1 MKNLFERLKTGL
13 AKTHNSI
20 AGKIEGLFSSGPS
33 REELAEML
41 EQTLITADV
50 GVKTSSL
57 IVDNMRTMLKKYDEK
72 GLKDYLREIVLD
84 ILKECQKPLDAT
96 AAKPFVIMALGVNGV
111 GKTTTIGKLAAKFT
125 SEDRKVILGA
135 GDTFRAAAIEQLE
148 IWAKRAGCDIIKQE
162 QGGDP
167 AAVAFDAV
175 KAGIARKADIVILD
189 TAGRLHTKVN
199 LMEEL
204 KKVKR
209 IVSREIPGA
218 PHEAL
223 LVLDA
228 STGQNALSQARIFNE
243 AVGLTG
249 IALTKL
255 DGTAKGG
262 IIVAIANELKIPIRF
277 IGVGEGVEDLREF
290 DAREFVEAM
299 I

>member
-1 MKNLFERLKTGL
+1 VKNLFERLKSGL

-20 AGKIEGLFSSGPS
+20 VNNIESIFSSTAS
-33 REELAEML
+33 REGLAEML
-41 EQTLITADV
+41 EESLITADI
-50 GVKTSSL
+50 GVKTSWL
-57 IVDNMRTMLKKYDEK
+57 IIDSIKD
-72 GLKDYLREIVLD
+72 GLKGYNADELKTCLREAIFN
-84 ILKECQKPLDAT
+84 ILKDCQKPLEINT
-96 AAKPFVIMALGVNGV
+96 KPFIIMVLGVNGV
-111 GKTTTIGKLAAKFT
+111 GKTTTIGKLAARFA
-125 SEDRKVILGA
+125 SEGKKVLLGA

-148 IWAKRAGCDIIKQE
+148 IWARRTGCDIIKQE

-175 KAGIARKADIVILD
+175 KAAVARDVDIVILD

-209 IVSREIPGA
+209 IIAREIPGA

-228 STGQNALSQARIFNE
+228 STGQNAVNQARMFNE
-243 AVGLTG
+243 TAGVTG
-249 IALTKL
+249 IVLTKL

-277 IGVGEGVEDLREF
+277 IGIGEGVEDLRVF
-290 DAREFVEAM
+290 TAREFVEAM

>member
-1 MKNLFERLKTGL
+1 MKNLFERLKSGL

-20 AGKIEGLFSSGPS
+20 VNKIENIFSSTAS
-33 REELAEML
+33 REGLTEML
-41 EQTLITADV
+41 EESLITADI
-50 GVKTSSL
+50 GVKTSWL
-57 IVDNMRTMLKKYDEK
+57 IIDSIKD
-72 GLKDYLREIVLD
+72 GLKDYNADELKTCLREAIFN
-84 ILKECQKPLDAT
+84 ILKDCQKPLEINT
-96 AAKPFVIMALGVNGV
+96 KPFIIMVLGVNGV
-111 GKTTTIGKLAAKFT
+111 GKTTTIGKLAARFA
-125 SEDRKVILGA
+125 SEGKKVLLGA

-148 IWAKRAGCDIIKQE
+148 IWARRTGCDIIKQE

-175 KAGIARKADIVILD
+175 KAAVARDVDIVILD

-209 IVSREIPGA
+209 IIAREIPGA

-228 STGQNALSQARIFNE
+228 STGQNAVNQARMFNE
-243 AVGLTG
+243 TAGITG
-249 IALTKL
+249 IVLTKL

-277 IGVGEGVEDLREF
+277 IGIGEGVEDLRVF
-290 DAREFVEAM
+290 AAREFVEAM

>member
-1 MKNLFERLKTGL
+1 MKNLFERLKSGL

-20 AGKIEGLFSSGPS
+20 VNNIESIFSSTAS
-33 REELAEML
+33 REGLAEML
-41 EQTLITADV
+41 EESLITADI
-50 GVKTSSL
+50 GVKTSWL
-57 IVDNMRTMLKKYDEK
+57 IIDSIKD
-72 GLKDYLREIVLD
+72 GLKGYNADELKTCLREAIFN
-84 ILKECQKPLDAT
+84 ILKDCQKPLEINT
-96 AAKPFVIMALGVNGV
+96 KPFIIMVLGVNGV
-111 GKTTTIGKLAAKFT
+111 GKTTTIGKLAARFA
-125 SEDRKVILGA
+125 SEGKKVLLGA

-148 IWAKRAGCDIIKQE
+148 IWARRTGCDIIKQE

-175 KAGIARKADIVILD
+175 KAAVARDVDIVILD

-209 IVSREIPGA
+209 IIAREIPGA

-223 LVLDA
+223 LELDA
-228 STGQNALSQARIFNE
+228 STGQNAVNQARMFNE
-243 AVGLTG
+243 TAGVTG
-249 IALTKL
+249 IVLTKL

-277 IGVGEGVEDLREF
+277 IGIGEGVEDLRVF
-290 DAREFVEAM
+290 TAREFVEAM

>member
-1 MKNLFERLKTGL
+1 MKNLFERLKSGL

-20 AGKIEGLFSSGPS
+20 VNNIESIFSSTAS
-33 REELAEML
+33 REGLAEML
-41 EQTLITADV
+41 EESLITADI
-50 GVKTSSL
+50 GVKTSWL
-57 IVDNMRTMLKKYDEK
+57 IIDNIKD
-72 GLKDYLREIVLD
+72 GLKGYNADELKACLREAIFN
-84 ILKECQKPLDAT
+84 ILKDCQKPLEINT
-96 AAKPFVIMALGVNGV
+96 KPFIIMVLGVNGV
-111 GKTTTIGKLAAKFT
+111 GKTTTIGKLAARFA
-125 SEDRKVILGA
+125 SEGKKVLLGA

-148 IWAKRAGCDIIKQE
+148 IWARKTGCDIIKQE

-175 KAGIARKADIVILD
+175 KAAVARDVDIVILD

-204 KKVKR
+204 KKIKKV
-209 IVSREIPGA
+209 IAREIPGA

-228 STGQNALSQARIFNE
+228 STGQNAVNQARMFNE
-243 AVGLTG
+243 TAGVTG
-249 IALTKL
+249 IVLTKL

-277 IGVGEGVEDLREF
+277 IGIGEGVEDLRVF
-290 DAREFVEAM
+290 TAREFVEAM

>member
-1 MKNLFERLKTGL
+1 MKNLFERLKSGL

-20 AGKIEGLFSSGPS
+20 VNNIESIFSSTAS
-33 REELAEML
+33 REGLAEML
-41 EQTLITADV
+41 EESLITADI
-50 GVKTSSL
+50 GVKTSWL
-57 IVDNMRTMLKKYDEK
+57 IIDSIKD
-72 GLKDYLREIVLD
+72 GLKGYNADELKACLREAIFN
-84 ILKECQKPLDAT
+84 ILKDCQKPLEINT
-96 AAKPFVIMALGVNGV
+96 KPFIIMVLGVNGV
-111 GKTTTIGKLAAKFT
+111 GKTTTIGKLAARFA
-125 SEDRKVILGA
+125 SEGKKVLLGA

-148 IWAKRAGCDIIKQE
+148 IWARRTGCDIIKQE

-167 AAVAFDAV
+167 AAVAFDTV
-175 KAGIARKADIVILD
+175 KAAVARDVDIVILD

-209 IVSREIPGA
+209 IIAREIPGA

-228 STGQNALSQARIFNE
+228 STGQNAVNQARMFNE
-243 AVGLTG
+243 TAGVTG
-249 IALTKL
+249 IVLTKL

-277 IGVGEGVEDLREF
+277 IGIGEGVEDLRVF
-290 DAREFVEAM
+290 TAREFVEAM

>member
-1 MKNLFERLKTGL
+1 VKNLFERLKSGL

-20 AGKIEGLFSSGPS
+20 VNKIESFFSSTAS
-33 REELAEML
+33 REGLTEVL
-41 EQTLITADV
+41 EETLITSDI
-50 GVKTSSL
+50 GVKTSWL
-57 IVDNMRTMLKKYDEK
+57 IINSIKD
-72 GLKDYLREIVLD
+72 GLKGYNADELKACLREAIFN
-84 ILKECQKPLDAT
+84 ILKDCQKPLEINT
-96 AAKPFVIMALGVNGV
+96 KPFIIMVLGVNGV
-111 GKTTTIGKLAAKFT
+111 GKTTTIGKLASRFA
-125 SEDRKVILGA
+125 SEGKKVLLGA

-148 IWAKRAGCDIIKQE
+148 IWARKTGCDIIKQE

-175 KAGIARKADIVILD
+175 KAAVARDVDIVILD

-209 IVSREIPGA
+209 VIAREIPGA

-228 STGQNALSQARIFNE
+228 STGQNAVNQARMFNE
-243 AVGLTG
+243 TAGVTG
-249 IALTKL
+249 IVLTKL

-277 IGVGEGVEDLREF
+277 IGIGEGVEDLRVF
-290 DAREFVEAM
+290 TAREFVEAM

>member
-1 MKNLFERLKTGL
+1 MKNLFERLKSGL

-20 AGKIEGLFSSGPS
+20 VNNIESIFSSTAS
-33 REELAEML
+33 REGLAEML
-41 EQTLITADV
+41 EESLITADI
-50 GVKTSSL
+50 GVKTSWL
-57 IVDNMRTMLKKYDEK
+57 IIDSIKD
-72 GLKDYLREIVLD
+72 GLKGYNADELKTCLREAIFNVLKD
-84 ILKECQKPLDAT
+84 CQKPLEINT
-96 AAKPFVIMALGVNGV
+96 KPFIIMVLGVNGV
-111 GKTTTIGKLAAKFT
+111 GKTTTIGKLAARFA
-125 SEDRKVILGA
+125 SEGKKVLLGA

-148 IWAKRAGCDIIKQE
+148 IWARRTGCDIIKQE

-175 KAGIARKADIVILD
+175 KAAVARDVDIVILD

-209 IVSREIPGA
+209 IIAREIPGA

-228 STGQNALSQARIFNE
+228 STGQNAVNQARMFNE
-243 AVGLTG
+243 TAGVTG
-249 IALTKL
+249 IVLTKL

-277 IGVGEGVEDLREF
+277 IGIGEGVEDLRVF
-290 DAREFVEAM
+290 TAREFVEAM

>member
-1 MKNLFERLKTGL
+1 VKNLFERLKSGL

-20 AGKIEGLFSSGPS
+20 VNNIESIFSSTAS
-33 REELAEML
+33 REGLAEML
-41 EQTLITADV
+41 EESLITADI
-50 GVKTSSL
+50 GVKTSWL
-57 IVDNMRTMLKKYDEK
+57 IIDSIKD
-72 GLKDYLREIVLD
+72 GLKGYNADELKTCLREAIFN
-84 ILKECQKPLDAT
+84 ILKDCQKPLEINT
-96 AAKPFVIMALGVNGV
+96 KPFIIMVLGVNGV
-111 GKTTTIGKLAAKFT
+111 GKTTTIGKLAARFA
-125 SEDRKVILGA
+125 SEGKKVLLGA

-148 IWAKRAGCDIIKQE
+148 IWARRTGCDIIKQE

-175 KAGIARKADIVILD
+175 KAAVARDVDIVILD

-204 KKVKR
+204 KKIKKV
-209 IVSREIPGA
+209 IAREIPGA

-228 STGQNALSQARIFNE
+228 STGQNAVNQARMFNE
-243 AVGLTG
+243 TAGVTG
-249 IALTKL
+249 IVLTKL

-277 IGVGEGVEDLREF
+277 VGVGEGIEDLREF

>member
-1 MKNLFERLKTGL
+1 MKNLFERLKSGL

-20 AGKIEGLFSSGPS
+20 VNNIESIFSSTAS
-33 REELAEML
+33 REGLAEML
-41 EQTLITADV
+41 EESLITADI
-50 GVKTSSL
+50 GVKTSWL
-57 IVDNMRTMLKKYDEK
+57 IIDSIKD
-72 GLKDYLREIVLD
+72 GLKGYNADELKACLREAIFN
-84 ILKECQKPLDAT
+84 ILKDCQKPLEINT
-96 AAKPFVIMALGVNGV
+96 KPFIIMVLGVNGV
-111 GKTTTIGKLAAKFT
+111 GKTTTIGKLAARFV
-125 SEDRKVILGA
+125 SEGKKVLLGA

-148 IWAKRAGCDIIKQE
+148 IWARRTGCDIIKQE

-167 AAVAFDAV
+167 AAVAFDTV
-175 KAGIARKADIVILD
+175 KAAVARDVDIVILD

-204 KKVKR
+204 KKIKKV
-209 IVSREIPGA
+209 IAREIPGA

-228 STGQNALSQARIFNE
+228 STGQNAVNQARMFNE
-243 AVGLTG
+243 TAGVTG
-249 IALTKL
+249 IVLTKL

-277 IGVGEGVEDLREF
+277 IGIGEGVEDLRVF
-290 DAREFVEAM
+290 TAREFVEAM

>member
-1 MKNLFERLKTGL
+1 MKNLFERLKSGL

-20 AGKIEGLFSSGPS
+20 VNKIESFFSSTAS
-33 REELAEML
+33 REGLTEVL
-41 EQTLITADV
+41 EETLITSDI
-50 GVKTSSL
+50 GVKTSWL
-57 IVDNMRTMLKKYDEK
+57 IINSIKD
-72 GLKDYLREIVLD
+72 GLKGYNADELKACLREAIFN
-84 ILKECQKPLDAT
+84 ILKDCQKPLEINT
-96 AAKPFVIMALGVNGV
+96 KPFIIMVLGVNGV
-111 GKTTTIGKLAAKFT
+111 GKTTTIGKLASRFA
-125 SEDRKVILGA
+125 SEGKKVLLGA

-148 IWAKRAGCDIIKQE
+148 IWARKTGCDIIKQE

-175 KAGIARKADIVILD
+175 KAAVARDVDIVILD

-204 KKVKR
+204 KKIKKV
-209 IVSREIPGA
+209 IAREIPGA

-228 STGQNALSQARIFNE
+228 STGQNAVNQARMFNE
-243 AVGLTG
+243 TAGVTG
-249 IALTKL
+249 IVLTKL

-277 IGVGEGVEDLREF
+277 IGIGEGVEDLRVF
-290 DAREFVEAM
+290 TAREFVEAM

>member
-1 MKNLFERLKTGL
+1 VKNLFERLKSGL

-20 AGKIEGLFSSGPS
+20 VNKIESIFSSTAS
-33 REELAEML
+33 REGLAEML
-41 EQTLITADV
+41 EETLITADI
-50 GVKTSSL
+50 GVKTSWL
-57 IVDNMRTMLKKYDEK
+57 IIDNIKD
-72 GLKDYLREIVLD
+72 GLKGYNADELKACLREAIFN
-84 ILKECQKPLDAT
+84 ILKDCQKPLEINT
-96 AAKPFVIMALGVNGV
+96 KPFIIMVLGVNGV
-111 GKTTTIGKLAAKFT
+111 GKTTTIGKLAARFA
-125 SEDRKVILGA
+125 SEGKKVLLGA

-148 IWAKRAGCDIIKQE
+148 IWARKTGCDIIKQE

-175 KAGIARKADIVILD
+175 KAAVARDVDIVILD

-204 KKVKR
+204 KKIKKV
-209 IVSREIPGA
+209 IAREIPGA

-228 STGQNALSQARIFNE
+228 STGQNAVNQARMFNE
-243 AVGLTG
+243 TAGVTG
-249 IALTKL
+249 IVLTKL

-277 IGVGEGVEDLREF
+277 VGVGEGIEDLREF

>member
-1 MKNLFERLKTGL
+1 MKNLLERLRTGL
-13 AKTHNSI
+13 SKTHNSI
-20 AGKIEGLFSSGPS
+20 ASKIDGLFSSGAS
-33 REELAEML
+33 RKELAEML
-41 EQTLITADV
+41 EETLITADV
-50 GVKTSSL
+50 GVRTSGF
-57 IVDNMRTMLKKYDEK
+57 IVDDMRNKLKGYDAD
-72 GLKDYLREIVLD
+72 GLKVYLREVIFN
-84 ILKECQKPLDAT
+84 ILKDCQRPLEIT
-96 AAKPFVIMALGVNGV
+96 AKPFVIMILGVNGV
-111 GKTTTIGKLAAKFT
+111 GKTTTIGKLAARWT
-125 SEDRKVILGA
+125 SDGKKVLLAA

-148 IWAKRAGCDIIKQE
+148 IWAKRAGCDIIRHE

-167 AAVAFDAV
+167 AAVAFDSVRAAV
-175 KAGIARKADIVILD
+175 ARKVDIVILD

-209 IVSREIPGA
+209 VVSRELPSA

-228 STGQNALSQARIFNE
+228 STGQNALAQARIFNE

-262 IIVAIANELKIPIRF
+262 IIVAISN
-277 IGVGEGVEDLREF
+277 
-290 DAREFVEAM
+290 
-299 I
+299 

>member
-1 MKNLFERLKTGL
+1 MKNLFERLKSGL

-20 AGKIEGLFSSGPS
+20 VNKIESFFSSTAS
-33 REELAEML
+33 REGLTEVL
-41 EQTLITADV
+41 EETLITSDI
-50 GVKTSSL
+50 GVKTSWL
-57 IVDNMRTMLKKYDEK
+57 IINSIKD
-72 GLKDYLREIVLD
+72 GLKGYNADELKACLREAIFN
-84 ILKECQKPLDAT
+84 ILKDCQKPLEINT
-96 AAKPFVIMALGVNGV
+96 KPFIIMVLGVNGV
-111 GKTTTIGKLAAKFT
+111 GKTTTIGKLASRFA
-125 SEDRKVILGA
+125 SEGKKVLLGA

-148 IWAKRAGCDIIKQE
+148 IWARKTGCDIIKQE

-175 KAGIARKADIVILD
+175 KAAVARDVDIVILD

-204 KKVKR
+204 KKIKKV
-209 IVSREIPGA
+209 IAREIPGA
-218 PHEAL
+218 PHETL

-228 STGQNALSQARIFNE
+228 STGQNAVNQARMFNE
-243 AVGLTG
+243 TAGITG
-249 IALTKL
+249 IVLTKL

-277 IGVGEGVEDLREF
+277 VGVGEGIEDLREF

>member
-1 MKNLFERLKTGL
+1 MKNLFERLKSGL

-20 AGKIEGLFSSGPS
+20 VNKIESFFSSTAS
-33 REELAEML
+33 REGLTEVL
-41 EQTLITADV
+41 EETLITSDI
-50 GVKTSSL
+50 GVKTSWL
-57 IVDNMRTMLKKYDEK
+57 IINSIKD
-72 GLKDYLREIVLD
+72 GLKGYNADELKACLREAIFN
-84 ILKECQKPLDAT
+84 ILKDCQKPLEINT
-96 AAKPFVIMALGVNGV
+96 KPFIIMVLGVNGV
-111 GKTTTIGKLAAKFT
+111 GKTTTIGKLASRFA
-125 SEDRKVILGA
+125 SEGKKVLLGA

-148 IWAKRAGCDIIKQE
+148 IWARKTGCDIIKQE

-175 KAGIARKADIVILD
+175 KAAVARDVDIVILD

-209 IVSREIPGA
+209 VIAREIPGA

-228 STGQNALSQARIFNE
+228 STGQNAVNQARMFNE
-243 AVGLTG
+243 TAGVTG
-249 IALTKL
+249 IVLTKL

-277 IGVGEGVEDLREF
+277 VGVGEGIEDLREF

>member
-1 MKNLFERLKTGL
+1 MKNLFERLKSGL

-20 AGKIEGLFSSGPS
+20 VNNIESIFSSTAS
-33 REELAEML
+33 REGLAEML
-41 EQTLITADV
+41 EESLITADI
-50 GVKTSSL
+50 GVKTSWL
-57 IVDNMRTMLKKYDEK
+57 IIDSIKD
-72 GLKDYLREIVLD
+72 GLKGYNADELKTCLREAIFN
-84 ILKECQKPLDAT
+84 ILKDCQKPLEINT
-96 AAKPFVIMALGVNGV
+96 KPFIIMVLGVNGV
-111 GKTTTIGKLAAKFT
+111 GKTTTIGKLAARFA
-125 SEDRKVILGA
+125 SEGKKVLLGA

-148 IWAKRAGCDIIKQE
+148 IWARRTGCDIIKQE

-175 KAGIARKADIVILD
+175 KAAVARDVDIVILD

-209 IVSREIPGA
+209 IIAREIPGA

-228 STGQNALSQARIFNE
+228 STGQNAVNQARMFNE
-243 AVGLTG
+243 TAGVTG
-249 IALTKL
+249 IVLTKL

-277 IGVGEGVEDLREF
+277 IGIGEGVEDLRVF
-290 DAREFVEAM
+290 TAREFVEAM

>member
-1 MKNLFERLKTGL
+1 MFERLKSGL

-20 AGKIEGLFSSGPS
+20 VNNIESIFSSTAS
-33 REELAEML
+33 REGLAEML
-41 EQTLITADV
+41 EESLITADI
-50 GVKTSSL
+50 GVKTSWL
-57 IVDNMRTMLKKYDEK
+57 IIDNIKD
-72 GLKDYLREIVLD
+72 GLKGYNADELKACLREAIFN
-84 ILKECQKPLDAT
+84 ILKDCQKPLEINT
-96 AAKPFVIMALGVNGV
+96 KPFIIMVLGVNGV
-111 GKTTTIGKLAAKFT
+111 GKTTTIGKLAARFA
-125 SEDRKVILGA
+125 SEGKKVLLGA

-148 IWAKRAGCDIIKQE
+148 IWARRTGCDIIKQE

-175 KAGIARKADIVILD
+175 KAAVARDVDIVILD

-209 IVSREIPGA
+209 IIAREIPGA

-228 STGQNALSQARIFNE
+228 STGQNAVNQARMFNE
-243 AVGLTG
+243 TAGITG
-249 IALTKL
+249 IVLTKL

-277 IGVGEGVEDLREF
+277 IGIGEGVEDLRIF
-290 DAREFVEAM
+290 AAREFVEAM

>member
-1 MKNLFERLKTGL
+1 MKNLFERLKSGL

-20 AGKIEGLFSSGPS
+20 VNNIESIFSSTAS
-33 REELAEML
+33 REGLAEML
-41 EQTLITADV
+41 EESLITADI
-50 GVKTSSL
+50 GVKTSWL
-57 IVDNMRTMLKKYDEK
+57 IIDSIKD
-72 GLKDYLREIVLD
+72 GLKGYNADELKTCLREAIFN
-84 ILKECQKPLDAT
+84 ILKDCQKPLEINT
-96 AAKPFVIMALGVNGV
+96 KPFIIMVLGVNGV
-111 GKTTTIGKLAAKFT
+111 GKTTTIGKLAARFA
-125 SEDRKVILGA
+125 SEGKKVLLGA

-148 IWAKRAGCDIIKQE
+148 IWARKTGCDIIKQE

-175 KAGIARKADIVILD
+175 KAAVARDVDIVILD

-209 IVSREIPGA
+209 IIAREIPGA

-228 STGQNALSQARIFNE
+228 STGQNAVNQARMFNE
-243 AVGLTG
+243 TAGVTG
-249 IALTKL
+249 IVLTKL

-277 IGVGEGVEDLREF
+277 IGIGEGVEDLRVF
-290 DAREFVEAM
+290 TAREFVEAM

>member
-1 MKNLFERLKTGL
+1 MKNFFERLKSGL
-13 AKTHNSI
+13 VKTHNNI
-20 AGKIEGLFSSGPS
+20 VNKIDGIFSSGHS
-33 REELAEML
+33 QEEMAEML
-41 EQTLITADV
+41 EETLITADV
-50 GVKTSSL
+50 GVKTSGL
-57 IVDNMRTMLKKYDEK
+57 IAEGMGNKLKGYNAKEFK
-72 GLKDYLREIVLD
+72 VYLREAIFAL
-84 ILKECQKPLDAT
+84 LKDCEKPLKLT
-96 AAKPFVIMALGVNGV
+96 AKPFVIMALGVNGV
-111 GKTTTIGKLAAKFT
+111 GKTTTIGKLAARFT
-125 SEDRKVILGA
+125 AQGHKVLLAA

-148 IWAKRAGCDIIKQE
+148 VWANKTDCDIIKQA

-175 KAGIARKADIVILD
+175 RAGIARKVDIVILD

-228 STGQNALSQARIFNE
+228 STGQNALAQARIFNE

-277 IGVGEGVEDLREF
+277 IGVGEGVEDLRDF
-290 DAREFVEAM
+290 DAKEFVEAM